1 MRKIFAV
8 LLTLCLLLPAAWAEE
23 EEELS
28 LVDLMGGDGTE
39 IVTGLETVEEPA
51 TEGEE
56 TVELV
61 DETSGIR
68 TITATFAGDMT
79 IGDDCR
85 KSNKIFENELEK
97 QGGDTNF
104 TMRNIRDILLE
115 DDMTLVNF
123 EGTLT
128 NSTYI
133 PDNKK
138 ENSFLFSAPPEYV
151 SMLTDNGIEAVAL
164 ENNHVMDHGE
174 EVYLETQQHLT
185 DAGIV
190 WSNAEN
196 IGVFT
201 VKGVEIAM
209 LSYQTFDRYD
219 TLFTQVPL
227 DVAEAKAKY
236 PLVIVSFHWGA
247 EKDYAPNS
255 NQQKMGK
262 MAIDAGADLVVGHH
276 SHRINPIEEYNGKY
290 IVYSLGNFCFSG
302 NSKPDDMSSFL
313 FQIRWRVTDTEITQE
328 DFRIIPIRISSRT
341 DYNDFTPTV
350 LDKATAIDG
359 LLTTLKENG
368 KKLDNPVSEYPLDW

>member
-1 MRKIFAV
+1 M
-8 LLTLCLLLPAAWAEE
+8 PAAACCLAEE

-97 QGGDTNF
+97 QGGDINF

-133 PDNKK
+133 
-138 ENSFLFSAPPEYV
+138 
-151 SMLTDNGIEAVAL
+151 
-164 ENNHVMDHGE
+164 
-174 EVYLETQQHLT
+174 
-185 DAGIV
+185 
-190 WSNAEN
+190 
-196 IGVFT
+196 
-201 VKGVEIAM
+201 
-209 LSYQTFDRYD
+209 
-219 TLFTQVPL
+219 
-227 DVAEAKAKY
+227 
-236 PLVIVSFHWGA
+236 
-247 EKDYAPNS
+247 
-255 NQQKMGK
+255 
-262 MAIDAGADLVVGHH
+262 
-276 SHRINPIEEYNGKY
+276 
-290 IVYSLGNFCFSG
+290 
-302 NSKPDDMSSFL
+302 
-313 FQIRWRVTDTEITQE
+313 
-328 DFRIIPIRISSRT
+328 SR
-341 DYNDFTPTV
+341 
-350 LDKATAIDG
+350 
-359 LLTTLKENG
+359 
-368 KKLDNPVSEYPLDW
+368 